1 MTRQATVRSK
11 SGGLKLSIT
20 AHAGTKHVAYLRKHL
35 TAAWSMVENAPP
47 ELSVALV
54 GDEHMARL
62 HKHFLN
68 IDGPTDVLTFEL
80 DHDKKRRC
88 IGGEVIVCVPE
99 AERRAAELQIDPAN
113 ELLLYSLHGL
123 LHLSGYDD
131 TTPAR
136 YQAMHEREDA
146 ILTAIKI
153 GKLFH
158 RPVTSDARSR
168 KRS

>member
-11 SGGLKLSIT
+11 SGRLKLSIT
-20 AHAGTKHVAYLRKHL
+20 AHAGTKHVAYLRKYL
-35 TAAWSMVENAPP
+35 TAAWPMVEGAPKV
-47 ELSVALV
+47 LSVGLV

-62 HKHFLN
+62 HKQFLK

-80 DHDKKRRC
+80 DHDKNDHC
-88 IGGEVIVCVPE
+88 TGGEVIVCVPE
-99 AERRAAELQIDPAN
+99 AERRAEELNIDPAN
-113 ELLLYSLHGL
+113 ELLLYALHGL

-131 TTPAR
+131 KTPAR
-136 YQAMHEREDA
+136 YQAMHEREDE
-146 ILTAIKI
+146 ILTALQI

-158 RPVTSDARSR
+158 SPRTSGMRSR